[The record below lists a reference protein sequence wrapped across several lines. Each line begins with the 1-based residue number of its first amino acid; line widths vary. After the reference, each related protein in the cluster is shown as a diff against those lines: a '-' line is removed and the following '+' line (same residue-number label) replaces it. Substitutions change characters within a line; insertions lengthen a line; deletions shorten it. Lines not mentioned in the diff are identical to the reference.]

1 MDFSSWEIK
10 FYELIDKLP
19 FDPALYHPH
28 VVHFAVALP
37 LTAFLFQWFSL
48 ASPDKG
54 YQGSSNLLF
63 YLGITAIVFAFI
75 TGKAA
80 APDIK
85 PTLTIA
91 GQDIFDTHKEVG
103 TYITL
108 AFMML
113 LPIKMFS
120 SSLKSEITKNMVM
133 IFMVITLIGLY
144 YEISSGH
151 QLVYDYA
158 AGTQMQ
164 YAKWHNIFTIFSYSL

>member
-1 MDFSSWEIK
+1 MDYSSWEIK
-10 FYELIDKLP
+10 FYEYIDKLP

-37 LTAFLFQWFSL
+37 LTAFLFQWF
-48 ASPDKG
+48 AIANPDKG

-63 YLGITAIVFAFI
+63 YLGIIAIVFAFI

-80 APDIK
+80 APDVK

-91 GQDIFDTHKEVG
+91 GQDIFDTHKEIG
-103 TYITL
+103 GYITL
-108 AFMML
+108 AFLLL
-113 LPIKMFS
+113 LPIKIFS
-120 SSLKSEITKNMVM
+120 ASLKSELSKNMAM
-133 IFMVITLIGLY
+133 IFTVITLIGLY
-144 YEISSGH
+144 YVISSGH

-164 YAKWHNIFTIFSYSL
+164 YVK